1 MKKMTRPYELI
12 NQSPSDLLNGLL
24 GSDQIHRY
32 CSIEELYSTVRGK
45 LMLTCPFKWE
55 DQFENPLF
63 RAKLINRDGKPVPL
77 QEAGRKLYCQSWTLE
92 EESDAMW
99 KLFGSGGK
107 GVRITAKSWDL
118 LFQAY
123 NAYDIENNEAVYTKI
138 GKVLYIDETELREL
152 FETEDKFYKRFMEPN
167 GKGFNE
173 SLLFKRKAYL
183 YEKEARLIA
192 HDFDGR
198 FGCSE
203 TMRLEMETPH
213 RGCDWIEHVTFGPAV
228 ESATYETHRKKLT
241 KLGLSNEKISSS
253 TLYGKLHYTID
264 LRKT

>member
-1 MKKMTRPYELI
+1 MTSPKYLIRPSSY
-12 NQSPSDLLNGLL
+12 DYLNGLQA
-24 GSDQIHRY
+24 SDLIHRY
-32 CSIEELYSTVRGK
+32 CSIKELYSIVRGK
-45 LMLTCPFKWE
+45 LTLTSPFKW
-55 DQFENPLF
+55 DDLFENPLF

-107 GVRITAKSWDL
+107 GVRVTARSRNL
-118 LFQAY
+118 FFQAY
-123 NAYDIENNEAVYTKI
+123 NAYDTKINEAVYTKI
-138 GKVLYIDETELREL
+138 GKVLYLDETELRKK
-152 FETEDKFYKRFMEPN
+152 FESEDKFYKRFMQPN
-167 GKGFNE
+167 GEGFNE

-183 YEKEARLIA
+183 YENEARLIA

-203 TMRLEMETPH
+203 TMRLEMETPY
-213 RGCDWIEHVTFGPAV
+213 RGCDWIENVTFGPAV
-228 ESATYETHRKKLT
+228 DPDTYEAHRERLST
-241 KLGLSNEKISSS
+241 RLGLSKEKICSS
-253 TLYGKLHYTID
+253 TLYGKLQYTID

>member
-1 MKKMTRPYELI
+1 MTHSKELV
-12 NQSPSDLLNGLL
+12 NPSSYDLLNGLC
-24 GSDQIHRY
+24 GSDLIHRY
-32 CSIEELYSTVRGK
+32 CSIEELYSIIRGK
-45 LMLTCPFKWE
+45 LTLTCPFKWE

-63 RAKLINRDGKPVPL
+63 RAKLIKRDGKPVPL
-77 QEAGRKLYCQSWTLE
+77 QEAGLKLYCQSWTLE

-118 LFQAY
+118 LFQAS
-123 NAYDIENNEAVYTKI
+123 NAYDTKINEAVYTKI
-138 GKVLYIDETELREL
+138 GKVLYLDETELRKK
-152 FETEDKFYKRFMEPN
+152 FESEDEFYKRFMQPN
-167 GKGFNE
+167 DEGFNE

-203 TMRLEMETPH
+203 TMRLEMETPCL
-213 RGCDWIEHVTFGPAV
+213 GCDWIENVTFGPAV
-228 ESATYETHRKKLT
+228 DPDTYEAHRERLT
-241 KLGLSNEKISSS
+241 TRLGLSEEKIGSS
-253 TLYGKLHYTID
+253 TLYGKLQYTID